1 MIHDKSIRWMPRTAA
16 GLSAKFISGTSDFK
30 RYIFNGVMMTGLE
43 TIYKERQKFI
53 ILGLTG
59 RTGSG
64 CTTLSKLLTK
74 SNFYDFNAPR
84 PKSSLFDNDEERK
97 YKIVYDYL
105 KEQWVQFY
113 HIRMSDVVS
122 TFLLD
127 LSFDEFEGI
136 YKSVLDGDIAK
147 NPPALDK
154 KLRESYEDYHNMR
167 SAAKKY
173 AEQNQNEL
181 YDESIYDFYFKKLPE
196 FSTGIKKLLN
206 KIERGSY
213 TKFYQLVG
221 NNIRKSGCANVDIY
235 DSDKIYLFAQRANK
249 LIKILRHKSK
259 ITGANVCV
267 VLDAIRNPHEAFFFR
282 ERYSAFYLMSVSA
295 EPSVRINRLSNQ
307 PGISNKEVSGIDQRE
322 NPKSLNGEDRFW
334 SLDIQRCIE
343 IADIHLY
350 NPDDHNKFK
359 LLKVQLVKYLSLIM
373 HPGIITPSQD
383 ERCMHIAFNAKLN
396 SGCISRQVGAV
407 VTDADFSIKA
417 VGWNNVAQGQTPC
430 NLRRVDDLLNNED
443 EPAFSYFEKTNNDF
457 IDKVKFVY
465 AFEREKPLKFDG
477 KPVTFCFKDIKNSI
491 DGEKNQVHTRALHA
505 EENAFLQISKYGGM
519 SLKGG
524 RLYSTASPC
533 ELCSKKA
540 YQLNID
546 TIIYIDPYPG
556 ISNDHILNCGQNI
569 PKLKLFSGAIGR
581 AYQHLFEPIIPYKDE
596 MEIGL
601 KLHVPSQKKMIS
613 NENETLRKENDE
625 LKNKNMKLEEY
636 IKELE
641 LKHGG

>member
-1 MIHDKSIRWMPRTAA
+1 
-16 GLSAKFISGTSDFK
+16 
-30 RYIFNGVMMTGLE
+30 MTGLD
-43 TIYKERQKFI
+43 TIYRERRKFI

-64 CTTLSKLLTK
+64 CTTLSKLLTEN
-74 SNFYDFNAPR
+74 SFYDFNAQR
-84 PKSSLFDNDEERK
+84 PKSSLFENDEERK

-105 KEQWVQFY
+105 KEQWVKFH
-113 HIRMSDVVS
+113 HIKMSDIVS

-127 LSFDEFEGI
+127 LTFDEFDKTYRTVLEGH
-136 YKSVLDGDIAK
+136 VTK
-147 NPPALDK
+147 NSPELDK
-154 KLRESYEDYHNMR
+154 RLREYYEKFHTMR
-167 SAAKKY
+167 NDAKIY
-173 AEQNQNEL
+173 AEENQSNLYNE
-181 YDESIYDFYFKKLPE
+181 SVYDFYFNKLPE
-196 FSTGIKKLLN
+196 FSIGIRKILN

-221 NNIRKSGCANVDIY
+221 NNIRKSGCANNAIY
-235 DSDKIYLFAQRANK
+235 DSDKMYIFAQRANK

-259 ITGANVCV
+259 VTGENVCV
-267 VLDAIRNPHEAFFFR
+267 VLDAIRNPYEAFFFR

-295 EPSVRINRLSNQ
+295 EPNVRVNRLLNQ
-307 PGISNKEVSGIDQRE
+307 PGISNKEVSGIDSRE
-322 NPKSLNGEDRFW
+322 NPKSLKGEDRFW

-359 LLKVQLVKYLSLIM
+359 ILKTQLVKYISLIM

-407 VTDADFSIKA
+407 VTDSEFSIKA

-430 NLRRVDDLLNNED
+430 NLRRVEDLLSNED
-443 EPAFSYFEKTNNDF
+443 EPAFSHFEKTNSDF
-457 IDKVKFVY
+457 IERVKNVY
-465 AFEREKPLKFDG
+465 EFNPQNPIKFNG

-519 SLKGG
+519 SVKGG

-540 YQLNID
+540 YQLKID

-556 ISNDHILNCGQNI
+556 ISNDHILNCGKNS

-581 AYQHLFEPIIPYKDE
+581 AYQQLFEPIIPYKDE

-601 KLHVPSQKKMIS
+601 SLNVPNQKKLLS
-613 NENETLRKENDE
+613 KENDE
-625 LKNKNMKLEEY
+625 LIKQNEELKGRNYKLEEY

-641 LKHGG
+641 LKIGDQNL

>member
-1 MIHDKSIRWMPRTAA
+1 
-16 GLSAKFISGTSDFK
+16 
-30 RYIFNGVMMTGLE
+30 MTGLD
-43 TIYKERQKFI
+43 TIYKERRKFI

-74 SNFYDFNAPR
+74 DSFYDFNAPR
-84 PKSSLFDNDEERK
+84 PKSSLFENDEERK

-105 KEQWVQFY
+105 KEQWVKFY
-113 HIRMSDVVS
+113 HIKMSDIVS

-127 LSFDEFEGI
+127 LTFDEFDEIYRTVLEGHI
-136 YKSVLDGDIAK
+136 TK
-147 NPPALDK
+147 NTPELDK
-154 KLRESYEDYHNMR
+154 KLREYYEKFYNMR
-167 SAAKKY
+167 NDAKKY
-173 AEQNQNEL
+173 AKENQSNL
-181 YDESIYDFYFKKLPE
+181 YSESVYDFYFNKLPE
-196 FSTGIKKLLN
+196 FSLGIRKILN

-221 NNIRKSGCANVDIY
+221 NNIRKSGVANNEVY
-235 DSDKIYLFAQRANK
+235 DSDKMYIFAQRANK

-259 ITGANVCV
+259 LTGENVCV
-267 VLDAIRNPHEAFFFR
+267 VLDAIRNPYEAFFFR
-282 ERYSAFYLMSVSA
+282 ERYSAFYLMSVST
-295 EPSVRINRLSNQ
+295 EPNIRVNRLLNQ
-307 PGISNKEVSGIDQRE
+307 PGISHKEVSGIDSRE
-322 NPKSLNGEDRFW
+322 NPESLKGEDRFW

-350 NPDDHNKFK
+350 NPDDYNTFK
-359 LLKVQLVKYLSLIM
+359 ILKAQLVKYISLIM

-407 VTDADFSIKA
+407 VTDSEFSIKA

-430 NLRRVDDLLNNED
+430 NLRRVEDLLSNED
-443 EPAFSYFEKTNNDF
+443 EPAFSYFEKTNSDF
-457 IDKVKFVY
+457 IDRVKDIY
-465 AFEREKPLKFDG
+465 PKNPIKFNG

-491 DGEKNQVHTRALHA
+491 DGEKNQVHTRSLHA

-519 SLKGG
+519 SVKGG

-540 YQLNID
+540 YQLKID

-556 ISNDHILNCGQNI
+556 ISNDHILNCGKNI

-581 AYQHLFEPIIPYKDE
+581 AYQQLFEAIIPYKDE

-601 KLHVPSQKKMIS
+601 SLNIPNKKKILSQKNEELIK
-613 NENETLRKENDE
+613 ENEE
-625 LKNKNMKLEEY
+625 LKGRNSELEEY
-636 IKELE
+636 IKKLE
-641 LKHGG
+641 LKLSDESL

>member
-1 MIHDKSIRWMPRTAA
+1 
-16 GLSAKFISGTSDFK
+16 
-30 RYIFNGVMMTGLE
+30 MTGLD
-43 TIYKERQKFI
+43 TIYKERRKFI

-64 CTTLSKLLTK
+64 CTTLSNLLTE
-74 SNFYDFNAPR
+74 NRFYDFNAPR
-84 PKSSLFDNDEERK
+84 PKSSLFENDEERK

-105 KEQWVQFY
+105 KEQWVKFH
-113 HIRMSDVVS
+113 HIKMSDIVS

-127 LSFDEFEGI
+127 LTFDEFGEI
-136 YKSVLDGDIAK
+136 YKTVLEGHVTK
-147 NPPALDK
+147 NTPELDK
-154 KLRESYEDYHNMR
+154 RLREYYEKFHNMR
-167 SAAKKY
+167 NDAKIY
-173 AEQNQNEL
+173 AEENQSNL
-181 YDESIYDFYFKKLPE
+181 YNDSIYDFYFNKLPE
-196 FSTGIKKLLN
+196 FTIGIRKILN
-206 KIERGSY
+206 KIEPGSY

-221 NNIRKSGCANVDIY
+221 NNIRKSGCAYNEVY
-235 DSDKIYLFAQRANK
+235 DSDKMYIFAQRANK

-259 ITGANVCV
+259 VTGENVCV
-267 VLDAIRNPHEAFFFR
+267 VLDAIRNPYEAFFFR
-282 ERYSAFYLMSVSA
+282 ERYSAFYLLSVST
-295 EPSVRINRLSNQ
+295 EPNVRVNRLLNQ
-307 PGISNKEVSGIDQRE
+307 PGISNKEVSGIDSRE
-322 NPKSLNGEDRFW
+322 NPKSLKGEDRFW

-350 NPDDHNKFK
+350 NPDEHNKFK
-359 LLKVQLVKYLSLIM
+359 ILKMQLVKYLSLIM

-407 VTDADFSIKA
+407 VTDSEFSIKS

-430 NLRRVDDLLNNED
+430 NLRRVEDLLSNED
-443 EPAFSYFEKTNNDF
+443 EPAFSHFEKTNSDF
-457 IDKVKFVY
+457 IERVKNVY
-465 AFEREKPLKFDG
+465 AFNPQNPIKFNG

-519 SLKGG
+519 SVKGG

-540 YQLNID
+540 YQLKID

-556 ISNDHILNCGQNI
+556 ISNDHILNCGKNI

-581 AYQHLFEPIIPYKDE
+581 AYQQLFEPIIPYKDE

-601 KLHVPSQKKMIS
+601 SLNFPNKKKMLS
-613 NENETLRKENDE
+613 KENDE
-625 LKNKNMKLEEY
+625 LIKENEELIGQNLKLEQY

-641 LKHGG
+641 LKLGDT